1 NEFRYLNPTYRGEAR
16 VEYMPDDREFNGKE
30 RYAYFLAHSQTLP
43 QHGMSAQ
50 LNLNRVSDNTYF
62 TDLAT
67 RIGLTSTVLLPN
79 DLTLAKS
86 GYWAGNSG
94 SYVVSAFA
102 QHWQTLQPD
111 PTTPLTP
118 PYNRVPQFALAATRP
133 DWLMTD
139 FDLQA

>member
-1 NEFRYLNPTYRGEAR
+1 
-16 VEYMPDDREFNGKE
+16 MPDDRELNGKE

-79 DLTLAKS
+79 DVTLAKS
-86 GYWAGNSG
+86 GYWAGTRARTW
-94 SYVVSAFA
+94 SARSRS
-102 QHWQTLQPD
+102 TGRRCSPI
-111 PTTPLTP
+111 
-118 PYNRVPQFALAATRP
+118 RRP
-133 DWLMTD
+133 R
-139 FDLQA
+139 